1 MKETAKITLILLLL
15 ISGLSRT
22 FSQVEPNKSKSGS
35 GIHAFNTQNTAI
47 TYTFDV
53 LDYKLFLD
61 IRNCFFSPYPN
72 SFNAVI
78 VIKFIVDSTL
88 NSISLNAVNSSLHI
102 DSVGFSGVSY
112 THLNNLLNVMLDRT
126 YNPGETVFVKI
137 YYDHLNTF
145 DQAFYASNGF
155 VVTDCEPERARNW
168 FPCRDKPSDKATT
181 DITVKVPSNVRLG
194 SNGSLADST
203 LTGDTLYYHWVSRDP
218 MSTYL
223 VSLAGGINY
232 KTDILYWHKLSSPSD
247 SIPIRLYF
255 SPGENNSAIKNIII
269 GMSNYYSG
277 LFGDYAFEKIGM
289 ASIPGFISPF
299 CGGMENQ
306 TLIHLFCS
314 GWDIDLVSHEFGH
327 SWFGDAITCG
337 TWADVWLNEG
347 FATYCQ
353 ALWSEHTQGHDVYMN
368 RISDFATNYFL
379 NNPGWAMYNPE
390 WAVNTPSSD
399 ILFNYAI
406 TYARG
411 ACVLHMLRYTLG
423 DSLFFSS
430 LKAYATDTADFK
442 YKNAVTDEFTSKIS
456 AASGT
461 DISWFI
467 DEWVKQPNHPVYQN
481 IYNINKSGNNSWNV
495 NFTAAQV
502 QTNTVFHKMPLVLK
516 ITFYDGSD
524 SLIKVFNG
532 FNNQQWSWTMYKHP
546 VEVVFDPDNGIILKQ
561 GTTTPGPNSE
571 SLYPGMFNLYQNY
584 PNPFNPNTSINYDV
598 PVKSNITIK
607 IYNTAGELV
616 TTLFSGQKLA
626 GKYSIIFNGSNYA
639 SGIYFYELD
648 AEGFNITYKAV
659 KKMAL
664 VK

>member
-1 MKETAKITLILLLL
+1 MKEFVKIILILLLL
-15 ISGLSRT
+15 VSGLSHIY
-22 FSQVEPNKSKSGS
+22 SQVELNKSKISY
-35 GIHAFNTQNTAI
+35 QNNRYSVLNLQI
-47 TYTFDV
+47 PHSFDV
-53 LDYKLFLD
+53 LDYKMNIDL
-61 IRNCFFSPYPN
+61 RNCFFSPYSN
-72 SFNAVI
+72 SFNANII
-78 VIKFIVDSTL
+78 VKFLVDSAL
-88 NSISLNAVNSSLHI
+88 NSISLNAINSSLHT
-102 DSVGFSGVSY
+102 DSVGLGGISFTHSGD
-112 THLNNLLNVMLDRT
+112 TLTILLDRI

-137 YYDHLNTF
+137 YYNHLNTF

-168 FPCRDKPSDKATT
+168 FPCWDKPSDKATT

-194 SNGSLADST
+194 SNGILLDST

-232 KTDILYWHKLSSPSD
+232 KTDIIYWHKLSNPSD
-247 SIPIRLYF
+247 SIPVRLYF
-255 SPGENNSAIKNIII
+255 SSGENNSAIKNIII
-269 GMSNYYSG
+269 DMSNYYSG

-314 GWDIDLVSHEFGH
+314 GWDEDLVSHEFGH
-327 SWFGDAITCG
+327 SWFGDAVTCG

-353 ALWSEHTQGHDVYMN
+353 ALWSEHNGGHVVYMN
-368 RISDFATNYFL
+368 RMGVFANNYFL

-390 WAVNTPSSD
+390 WAINTPSND

-430 LKAYATDTADFK
+430 LKSFVTDTTNFK
-442 YKNAVTDEFTSKIS
+442 YKNAVTDDFTSKIGS
-456 AASGT
+456 VSGT
-461 DISWFI
+461 DMSWFI
-467 DEWVKQPNHPVYQN
+467 DEWVKHPNHPVYQN

-495 NFTAAQV
+495 SFTAVQV
-502 QTNTVFHKMPLVLK
+502 QTNTVFHKMPVKMK
-516 ITFYDGSD
+516 ILFYDGSD
-524 SLIKVFNG
+524 SLVKVFND
-532 FNNQQWSWTMYKHP
+532 FNNQQWSWTMHKHP
-546 VEVVFDPDNGIILKQ
+546 SEVQFDPDNGIILKQ
-561 GTTTPGPNSE
+561 GTTMPGPNSE
-571 SLYPGMFNLYQNY
+571 SRYPGTFNLYQNY

-598 PVKSNITIK
+598 PVKSDVTIK
-607 IYNTAGELV
+607 IYNSAGALV
-616 TTLFSGQKLA
+616 TTLLSEQKLA
-626 GKYSIIFNGSNYA
+626 GKYSIIFNGNNFA

-648 AEGFNITYKAV
+648 ANGFNMTYKAV

-664 VK
+664 IK